1 MATSP
6 SSIAAVPRSAKNPI
20 FPSVLFVHGAER
32 REIGLSLMAFTIGR
46 KTGKDLEIPDPRISR
61 DHAEIVCEEGSYYV
75 IDNSSKLG
83 TYVNKERVTKRKL
96 ARNDRIEFGVG
107 VGAHLIFDPTSDESS
122 VAREFLSQISV
133 MNVQDK
139 ASDLEK
145 LAMFLNAARKLN
157 TTGALDE
164 IFVSLIETTL
174 KLTRAERGFIFLRH
188 TEEPRLQL
196 AAGCTAKGE
205 RLMSD
210 ETISHSIL
218 QEAVKSASEFVVTD
232 TAKDSGLASRQSIIA
247 HDLRTVIAIP
257 LRRAHKQGDEAVI
270 GVLYLDSR
278 FASGSISGVGHD
290 ILGVIAREAAA
301 LVESTHLA
309 QMEEASRRYQQ
320 ELSIAATIQQRL
332 MTVTIPE
339 LNFASLSAKNLP
351 CRDIGGDFFDVVAT
365 DCGLYVV
372 VTDVSGKGM
381 SAALLASILQGLI
394 YSQLV
399 AGVPLTE
406 IVTSANRYLCQR
418 ILGEKYATVVIM
430 HITPG
435 GEVEY
440 VNCGHV
446 PPLVIKRQ
454 KAAAVQSGNLPVG
467 LLTDASYESASF
479 RLEPGDRVVIVTDG
493 VTEAEDAAG
502 EFFGDERL
510 EHAAVAT
517 DGPCFDHI
525 FAAVRSYC
533 GEVPLNDDCTVL
545 ELVYRGGSKD
555 KSDSSS
561 DIQI

>member
-1 MATSP
+1 MASSP
-6 SSIAAVPRSAKNPI
+6 SSIAAVPRSAKNAM

-32 REIGLSLMAFTIGR
+32 REIGLSMMAFTIGR

-61 DHAEIVCEEGSYYV
+61 DHAEIVCEEGVYFV
-75 IDNSSKLG
+75 VDNNSKLG

-96 ARNDRIEFGVG
+96 ARNDRVEFGVG
-107 VGAHLIFDPTSDESS
+107 VGAYVVFDPTTDESS

-133 MNVQDK
+133 INVQDK

-145 LAMFLNAARKLN
+145 LALFLNAARKLN
-157 TTGALDE
+157 TTGALEE

-174 KLTRAERGFIFLRH
+174 KLTGAERGFIFLRQV
-188 TEEPRLQL
+188 EGRLQL
-196 AAGCTAKGE
+196 AAACTSKGD

-218 QEAVKSASEFVVTD
+218 EEAVKAASEFVVTD

-278 FASGSISGVGHD
+278 FASGSISGVSHD

-320 ELSIAATIQQRL
+320 ELSIAAMIQQRL

-339 LNFASLSAKNLP
+339 LNFASLCAKNLP

-418 ILGEKYATVVIM
+418 ILGEKYATAVIM
-430 HITPG
+430 HITPT

-446 PPLVIKRQ
+446 PPLVIKAQ
-454 KAAAVQSGNLPVG
+454 KATSLESGNLPVG
-467 LLTDASYESASF
+467 LLTDAAYEAATF

-510 EHAAVAT
+510 EHAAVAV

-533 GEVPLNDDCTVL
+533 GEMPLNDDCTVL
-545 ELVYRGGSKD
+545 ELVYRGKSKD
-555 KSDSSS
+555 KSDSSTNL
-561 DIQI
+561 QV